1 MLCRAF
7 LIRSPD
13 LFILP
18 NYLSHACY
26 MLPKAFRPFGART
39 CAIPYFGCLGL
50 EACATEGDGTALYYE
65 GKNWNSGLSVSM
77 SCEVSMLLIRVLS
90 FWDRKQILQ
99 SDGTN

>member
-1 MLCRAF
+1 
-7 LIRSPD
+7 
-13 LFILP
+13 
-18 NYLSHACY
+18 

-39 CAIPYFGCLGL
+39 CAIPFPYFGCLGL

-90 FWDRKQILQ
+90 FRDRKQILQ